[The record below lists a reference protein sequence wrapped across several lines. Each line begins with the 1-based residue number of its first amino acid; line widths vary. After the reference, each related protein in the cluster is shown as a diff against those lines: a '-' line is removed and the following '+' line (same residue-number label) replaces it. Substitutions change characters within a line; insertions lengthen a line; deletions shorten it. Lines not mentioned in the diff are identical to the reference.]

1 MSGTEEER
9 RLGKLEKLLDRLDRR
24 VDDIEKS
31 VLELKFLERLEVRM
45 NDHDTRLRGVE
56 QSIIKLMVIASIAS
70 AIGAIVGSVLI
81 KSIL

>member
-31 VLELKFLERLEVRM
+31 VLELKFLERLETRM
-45 NDHDTRLRGVE
+45 NDHETRLRGVE

-70 AIGAIVGSVLI
+70 ALGAIVGSVLI
-81 KSIL
+81 RSVL